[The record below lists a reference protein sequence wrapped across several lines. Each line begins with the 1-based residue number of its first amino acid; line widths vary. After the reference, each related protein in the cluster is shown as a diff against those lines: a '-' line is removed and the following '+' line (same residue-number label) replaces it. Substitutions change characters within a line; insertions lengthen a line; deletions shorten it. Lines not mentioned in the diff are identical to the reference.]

1 DPWARRRFAL
11 CARAGER
18 LPAAA
23 ALLADYLARRG
34 GNGAEARVQPARNT

>member
-1 DPWARRRFAL
+1 MQNPGRTLRTAL
-11 CARAGER
+11 ITFVAT
-18 LPAAA
+18 AAA

>member
-1 DPWARRRFAL
+1 PWARRRFAL
-11 CARAGER
+11 CARAGDG

-34 GNGAEARVQPARNT
+34 CDGEAARVQQAGNT